1 MVSKNIS
8 KRVVDLLNYKFLKMV
23 YIPYFLNFVS
33 IILYSSKKKRTSRLQ
48 SASQNSSSLLILV
61 SSNPSLIFK
70 SSIRTN
76 NRTITNQPSR
86 GKRRKRP
93 FESERGRTRARRM
106 IHLKKPRLGISL
118 PRKVTL
124 FVNFPTFI
132 LGRRRRRRRR
142 NYNTRLIHPR
152 VKTHPR
158 SPGNMHI

>member
-48 SASQNSSSLLILV
+48 SASQNSSRLLILV

-76 NRTITNQPSR
+76 NRTITNQPWQETKASLRIGEGKNSCKKDDSFKEASTRNIVTAKSYVVCKLSDLYTWKKKKKKKESR
-86 GKRRKRP
+86 
-93 FESERGRTRARRM
+93 
-106 IHLKKPRLGISL
+106 L
-118 PRKVTL
+118 
-124 FVNFPTFI
+124 
-132 LGRRRRRRRR
+132 
-142 NYNTRLIHPR
+142 
-152 VKTHPR
+152 
-158 SPGNMHI
+158 